1 MTGLVFSVGR
11 TEMSL
16 SFDKIL
22 VPRTALLNPAY
33 KNNNHTCGGL
43 GRVCATGMYRSIGH
57 MEFPKF
63 KPEFLL
69 NGKRLRSLK
78 HMDNI
83 EPEHICYMFIRLLNV
98 QVFAKSRQ
106 MQQVGS

>member
-1 MTGLVFSVGR
+1 MVHFGRSDHLGGGGGRGAGEVGR
-11 TEMSL
+11 
-16 SFDKIL
+16 
-22 VPRTALLNPAY
+22 
-33 KNNNHTCGGL
+33 
-43 GRVCATGMYRSIGH
+43 TGMYRSIGH

-63 KPEFLL
+63 KPEFWL

-83 EPEHICYMFIRLLNV
+83 EPEHICYMFIRLLIMNV